1 MTITITTSGRK
12 LNADINPGG
21 SLLDAINKAG
31 VTGFDA
37 PCGGKGTCGKCK
49 IELVLHCSGYVSA
62 PDDVEL
68 KHLTEAEIE
77 SGIRLACRVFPSSD
91 VEVKVPDDGGT
102 AVIQSAFSGD
112 FLERLNGDNPA
123 LRKNSIKL
131 EHPSIDDQR
140 SDLARLSDTLESMG
154 IISDPDLNLIR
165 KLPTILRENNFEI
178 TAVSLF
184 GRLVGIEGGDTSARS
199 FAVAV
204 DIGTTTV
211 VAYLVD
217 LIGSRRGEVLD
228 FVSGLNE
235 QKGRGGDVISRIE
248 YCMQKPENLDELGG
262 RIRAQLEKM
271 IDRLVKRN
279 NLEIECIG
287 LVTVAGNTTMT
298 HIFSGFNPE
307 GIASAPFIPVDTGMC
322 SGAASSFGL
331 GGGELCHCLVLPGIS
346 AYVGGDIASGII
358 ASSMHKSEDLSLLID
373 IGTNG
378 EIVLGNKNGLTA
390 CSTAAGPALEG
401 ANISCGMGG
410 IAGAVNSIIVS
421 EQDEHEVFELS
432 VIGGGNPTGICGSG
446 IIDAL
451 AVFITA
457 GVIDETGRM
466 LSEAELTEAGISR
479 GWIECLSESEG
490 MPALKIANGILLTQ
504 KDVREIQMAKAAIAA
519 GINTLLSDTGRS
531 TADVKKVFVAGGFGA
546 AMNSKNAAVVGLFPA
561 ELEPVVEIAGNTA
574 GKGAIL
580 SALSETILDEM
591 REVAKKVDYVE
602 LSSSVKFQTEY
613 MLQMY
618 FYR

>member
-1 MTITITTSGRK
+1 
-12 LNADINPGG
+12 
-21 SLLDAINKAG
+21 
-31 VTGFDA
+31 
-37 PCGGKGTCGKCK
+37 
-49 IELVLHCSGYVSA
+49 
-62 PDDVEL
+62 
-68 KHLTEAEIE
+68 
-77 SGIRLACRVFPSSD
+77 
-91 VEVKVPDDGGT
+91 
-102 AVIQSAFSGD
+102 
-112 FLERLNGDNPA
+112 
-123 LRKNSIKL
+123 
-131 EHPSIDDQR
+131 
-140 SDLARLSDTLESMG
+140 
-154 IISDPDLNLIR
+154 
-165 KLPTILRENNFEI
+165 
-178 TAVSLF
+178 
-184 GRLVGIEGGDTSARS
+184 
-199 FAVAV
+199 
-204 DIGTTTV
+204 
-211 VAYLVD
+211 
-217 LIGSRRGEVLD
+217 
-228 FVSGLNE
+228 
-235 QKGRGGDVISRIE
+235 
-248 YCMQKPENLDELGG
+248 
-262 RIRAQLEKM
+262 
-271 IDRLVKRN
+271 
-279 NLEIECIG
+279 
-287 LVTVAGNTTMT
+287 
-298 HIFSGFNPE
+298 
-307 GIASAPFIPVDTGMC
+307 
-322 SGAASSFGL
+322 
-331 GGGELCHCLVLPGIS
+331 
-346 AYVGGDIASGII
+346 
-358 ASSMHKSEDLSLLID
+358 
-373 IGTNG
+373 
-378 EIVLGNKNGLTA
+378 
-390 CSTAAGPALEG
+390 
-401 ANISCGMGG
+401 MGG